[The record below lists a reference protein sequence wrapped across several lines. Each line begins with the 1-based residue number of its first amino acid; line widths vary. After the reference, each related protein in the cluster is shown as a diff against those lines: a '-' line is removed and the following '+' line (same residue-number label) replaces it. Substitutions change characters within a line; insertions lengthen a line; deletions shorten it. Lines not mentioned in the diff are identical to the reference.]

1 MQDITQWFKQSCSA
15 LPSGQMVKP
24 KELSM
29 LDAMNALQIMDPKMD
44 TGVHQASSSRLPF
57 DPKAHMSP
65 QDICWTMDQMLAFE
79 VAWYRGATLC
89 QSVYT
94 SLHYHNPH
102 LLAGSLIDSQTD
114 RDTLLIQLVLRA
126 YVLLYC
132 KTIDLVYSELA
143 KGHVHD
149 GEDCWLDHYGIA
161 VRMSDPVADVVYL
174 ADDALGWLESDDNSL
189 PRVWREQL
197 IHRLV
202 FRRNFVRYLDSLSQP
217 ASDQRTNILVMRMV
231 AESIE
236 IPPPPSD
243 TALAC
248 FDSNMPAY
256 LRQSMPL
263 PTFNSVVPKE
273 AWGSVRNLVT
283 DLLRLEDLRKSASLS
298 AWDNVG
304 WSTEK
309 RLAILRSITKTG
321 FLAVWEQQSHGEGVD
336 KFTQAR
342 VLQECGVDI
351 KELADLTN
359 VEPAVEKQINVW
371 KALISGFLSS
381 MMTASILNRPRQ
393 RRVLLSLSSTWRERA
408 ALGEYFSSQSKQLEL
423 QPYCRVLHAF
433 RYDCLLEAA
442 LAAYDTGLVI
452 PLDERES
459 WWWIALV
466 ASARL
471 AACPSQTWHA
481 RWAKVWTCIGTAM
494 QLLLTITPLA
504 TSGKTSKPRFDLRYK
519 HARKSLYL
527 PNGLKV
533 KSGLTPEYRD
543 WIRDQDTLEL
553 REASL

>member
-1 MQDITQWFKQSCSA
+1 
-15 LPSGQMVKP
+15 
-24 KELSM
+24 
-29 LDAMNALQIMDPKMD
+29 
-44 TGVHQASSSRLPF
+44 
-57 DPKAHMSP
+57 
-65 QDICWTMDQMLAFE
+65 
-79 VAWYRGATLC
+79 
-89 QSVYT
+89 
-94 SLHYHNPH
+94 
-102 LLAGSLIDSQTD
+102 
-114 RDTLLIQLVLRA
+114 
-126 YVLLYC
+126 
-132 KTIDLVYSELA
+132 
-143 KGHVHD
+143 
-149 GEDCWLDHYGIA
+149 
-161 VRMSDPVADVVYL
+161 
-174 ADDALGWLESDDNSL
+174 
-189 PRVWREQL
+189 
-197 IHRLV
+197 
-202 FRRNFVRYLDSLSQP
+202 
-217 ASDQRTNILVMRMV
+217 
-231 AESIE
+231 
-236 IPPPPSD
+236 
-243 TALAC
+243 
-248 FDSNMPAY
+248 
-256 LRQSMPL
+256 MPL

-309 RLAILRSITKTG
+309 RLAILRSITK
-321 FLAVWEQQSHGEGVD
+321 
-336 KFTQAR
+336 
-342 VLQECGVDI
+342 
-351 KELADLTN
+351 
-359 VEPAVEKQINVW
+359 
-371 KALISGFLSS
+371 FLSS

-494 QLLLTITPLA
+494 QLVSAEQKRDPADDQLLTITPLA

-553 REASL
+553 REVCLDLETDLTSAQAGESINDAAAQLQIALESLELMLRGSEMDTELDVSYIFGGPGLMSKSVIQGLRTAVVQNCRALSSGRLPKWDSRSRDEGRSRWIVLLQE